1 MLPIS
6 VAVVDDHPFLR
17 LAVKAVLERH
27 NFVVLAEADN
37 GIDAIQLLKNTPC
50 QLMILDLDIPQMS
63 GLEVI
68 RRVCQRY
75 PDTRILVLTAQE
87 PAVYAVRCIEAGAY
101 GIVSKAQP
109 LEELAE
115 AARLVLKGKK
125 VFPQPEL
132 YGEQLASSEAALLAS
147 LSNRELQIVELLCK
161 GHANKDIAETM
172 AISHK
177 TVSTHKTN
185 ILGKLNLGSS
195 MELFD
200 FAKRHNLL

>member
-17 LAVKAVLERH
+17 LAVKAVLERY

-37 GIDAIQLLKNTPC
+37 GIDAIQLLKNTSC

-68 RRVCQRY
+68 RRVKQRY
-75 PDTRILVLTAQE
+75 PDTRILVLTAQD
-87 PAVYAVRCIEAGAY
+87 PSVYAVRCIEAGAY
-101 GIVSKAQP
+101 GIISKAQP

-125 VFPQPEL
+125 VFLQSEF
-132 YGEQLASSEAALLAS
+132 YGEQLAGSESALLAS

-185 ILGKLNLGSS
+185 ILAKLNLGSS

>member
-37 GIDAIQLLKNTPC
+37 GIDAVQLLKNTPC

-68 RRVCQRY
+68 RRVNQRY
-75 PDTRILVLTAQE
+75 PETRILVLTAQE

-115 AARLVLKGKK
+115 SARLVLKGKK

-185 ILGKLNLGSS
+185 ILAKLNLGSS